1 VEPGRVEVT
10 VVKLGTVTVAVC
22 TTVSP
27 LIVTVVGWRV
37 TVSPV
42 RVTMVVMGACV
53 KVDTVV
59 TSS

>member
-1 VEPGRVEVT
+1 
-10 VVKLGTVTVAVC
+10 VKLGTVTVAVW

-27 LIVTVVGWRV
+27 LMVTVVGWRV

-42 RVTMVVMGACV
+42 RVTTVVMGACV